1 MKNLLFLLNLLFTIV
16 LFGQNQANNWYFGQ
30 NAGINFSNGI
40 PVALDDGVLNTPEGC
55 STISDSNGN
64 LLFYTDGI
72 DVWNKNH
79 QLMPNGTGLLGS
91 ISSTQS
97 GIIIPHP
104 GNINLYY
111 VFSCQKQ
118 EEKMG

>member
-72 DVWNKNH
+72 DV
-79 QLMPNGTGLLGS
+79 
-91 ISSTQS
+91 
-97 GIIIPHP
+97 
-104 GNINLYY
+104 
-111 VFSCQKQ
+111 
-118 EEKMG
+118 